1 MAGKKFSLIERAD
14 IQRCRF
20 RAEPALSF
28 VPDDL
33 SPPKGCVFVKQRKN
47 IP

>member
-1 MAGKKFSLIERAD
+1 MAGTKFSLIEQAD
-14 IQRCRF
+14 IQRYRF
-20 RAEPALSF
+20 RAEPALTF

-33 SPPKGCVFVKQRKN
+33 SSQKGCVFVKQRKN